1 MNFIAKQICFQQNLT
16 SLVTPVKHYSSAKT
30 SSIFLTGKPSSGKRG
45 ETGAQ
50 SSGHITERAEAAVS
64 NDPLMS
70 QVKVPGHRLYWSAC
84 KAQHTYH
91 NVTVGF
97 CTAAHHGNCWA
108 RALLVPILLV
118 VQ

>member
-30 SSIFLTGKPSSGKRG
+30 SSIFLTGKPSSGKCR

-70 QVKVPGHRLYWSAC
+70 QVKVPGHRLY
-84 KAQHTYH
+84 H
-91 NVTVGF
+91 NVTVGL